1 MHVPLCAAVAGLRGA
16 LYQREGRGASWCT
29 SCIGCEG
36 VSRESQAKNKKSTVA
51 LQSARAGAAMCAGIS
66 VIVSWSGKLEGGFC
80 NDTTLPK
87 ISESGLSRFRI
98 ECEYVAEFV
107 RSSRGPDF

>member
-66 VIVSWSGKLEGGFC
+66 VIVSWS
-80 NDTTLPK
+80 
-87 ISESGLSRFRI
+87 ESSKAVF
-98 ECEYVAEFV
+98 AMT
-107 RSSRGPDF
+107 